1 MNPQVKTLE
10 KKIKTEG
17 NPVNIEQKT
26 VEKKKKEQKKKKKNI
41 HHMDNIIF
49 YQFHIQNNV

>member
-26 VEKKKKEQKKKKKNI
+26 VEKKKEGTKKKEKK
-41 HHMDNIIF
+41 
-49 YQFHIQNNV
+49 YPSYG